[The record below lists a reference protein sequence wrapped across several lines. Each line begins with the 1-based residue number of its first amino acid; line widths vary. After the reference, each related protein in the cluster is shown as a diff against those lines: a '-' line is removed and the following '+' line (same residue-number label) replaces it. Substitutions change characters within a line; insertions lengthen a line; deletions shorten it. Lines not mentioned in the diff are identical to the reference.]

1 MLGGS
6 ADVLVGKIQKNAD
19 EDVGAPIVSF
29 SLWQTSTLGLYFF
42 PMRDEVADEQ
52 LMELYRDG
60 DAGAFDVLYHRHK
73 GGLYRFLLRQC
84 KLKAVAEELFQD
96 VWSNIIR
103 SRERYQPTAKFSTFL
118 YQVAHNRL
126 VDYIRQ
132 RPELALSL
140 DAEDEDCDS
149 LEERIPADVGVQ
161 PEIMVERKRL
171 IVNLVEQIAALP
183 ALQREA
189 FLLREEAG
197 LSLEEIAGVTGVSP
211 ETAKSRLRYAVAK
224 LRDGLRG
231 LV

>member
-1 MLGGS
+1 
-6 ADVLVGKIQKNAD
+6 
-19 EDVGAPIVSF
+19 
-29 SLWQTSTLGLYFF
+29 
-42 PMRDEVADEQ
+42 MRNEVADEQ

-60 DAGAFDVLYHRHK
+60 DAGAFDVLYRRHK
-73 GGLYRFLLRQC
+73 GGLYRYLFRLC
-84 KLKAVAEELFQD
+84 KHKAVAEELFQD

-103 SRERYQPTAKFSTFL
+103 SRERYQPSAKFSTFL

-126 VDYIRQ
+126 IDHVRQ

-140 DAEDEDCDS
+140 DTEDEDMNCLAD
-149 LEERIPADVGVQ
+149 LITADPATQ
-161 PEIMVERKRL
+161 PEMLIERKRL
-171 IVNLVEQIAALP
+171 AVSLVEHIEALP

-197 LSLEEIAGVTGVSP
+197 LSLEDIALATGVTP

>member
-1 MLGGS
+1 
-6 ADVLVGKIQKNAD
+6 
-19 EDVGAPIVSF
+19 
-29 SLWQTSTLGLYFF
+29 
-42 PMRDEVADEQ
+42 MRDEVADEQ
-52 LMELYRDG
+52 LMERYRDG

-73 GGLYRFLLRQC
+73 GGLFRYLLRLC
-84 KLKAVAEELFQD
+84 KDKSVAEELFQD

-126 VDYIRQ
+126 IDHIRQ
-132 RPELALSL
+132 KPELALSL
-140 DAEDEDCDS
+140 DAEDDDS
-149 LEERIPADVGVQ
+149 NSLGEFIPADAGYQ
-161 PEIMVERKRL
+161 PEVQVERKRL
-171 IVNLVEQIAALP
+171 IENLVRGIGELP

-197 LSLEEIAGVTGVSP
+197 LSLEEIALATGVTQ

>member
-1 MLGGS
+1 
-6 ADVLVGKIQKNAD
+6 
-19 EDVGAPIVSF
+19 
-29 SLWQTSTLGLYFF
+29 
-42 PMRDEVADEQ
+42 MRDEVADEQ

-73 GGLYRFLLRQC
+73 GGLYRYLLRQC
-84 KLKAVAEELFQD
+84 KHKAVAEELFQD

-103 SRERYQPTAKFSTFL
+103 SRERYQPSAKFSTFL

-126 VDYIRQ
+126 IDYIRQ
-132 RPELALSL
+132 RPGLALSL
-140 DAEDEDCDS
+140 DTEDENTGS
-149 LEERIPADVGVQ
+149 LAELLPADAGGQ

-171 IVNLVEQIAALP
+171 IETMVEQIEALP
-183 ALQREA
+183 TLKREA

-197 LSLEEIAGVTGVSP
+197 LSLEEIALATGVTQ

>member
-1 MLGGS
+1 
-6 ADVLVGKIQKNAD
+6 
-19 EDVGAPIVSF
+19 
-29 SLWQTSTLGLYFF
+29 
-42 PMRDEVADEQ
+42 MRDEVADEQ

-60 DAGAFDVLYHRHK
+60 DAGAFDALYHRHK
-73 GGLYRFLLRQC
+73 GGLFRYLLRQC
-84 KLKAVAEELFQD
+84 NHKGVAEELFQD

-103 SRERYQPTAKFSTFL
+103 SRERYQPTAKFTTFL

-126 VDYIRQ
+126 IDYIRQ

-140 DAEDEDCDS
+140 DAEDEDADS
-149 LEERIPADVGVQ
+149 LAQRIPADAAGQ

-171 IVNLVEQIAALP
+171 LESMVQQIAGLP
-183 ALQREA
+183 ALQRET

-197 LSLEEIAGVTGVSP
+197 LSLEEIALATGVTA

-231 LV
+231 LR

>member
-1 MLGGS
+1 MPS
-6 ADVLVGKIQKNAD
+6 A
-19 EDVGAPIVSF
+19 
-29 SLWQTSTLGLYFF
+29 LYFQ

-73 GGLYRFLLRQC
+73 GGLYRYLLRLC
-84 KLKAVAEELFQD
+84 KDKSVAEELFQD

-103 SRERYQPTAKFSTFL
+103 SRERYQPSAKFSTFL

-126 VDYIRQ
+126 IDNIRQ

-140 DAEDEDCDS
+140 DDEDEDSNSLADTIAADS
-149 LEERIPADVGVQ
+149 DEQ
-161 PEIMVERKRL
+161 PDILVERKRL
-171 IVNLVEQIAALP
+171 VVSLVKCIEELP

-197 LSLEEIAGVTGVSP
+197 LSLEEIALATGVTA

>member
-1 MLGGS
+1 MQPS
-6 ADVLVGKIQKNAD
+6 A
-19 EDVGAPIVSF
+19 
-29 SLWQTSTLGLYFF
+29 LYFQ
-42 PMRDEVADEQ
+42 PMHNEVADEQ
-52 LMELYRDG
+52 LMERYRDG

-73 GGLYRFLLRQC
+73 GGLFRYLHRLSKQQS
-84 KLKAVAEELFQD
+84 VAEELFQD

-103 SRERYQPTAKFSTFL
+103 SRERYQPSAKFSTFL
-118 YQVAHNRL
+118 YQVARNRL
-126 VDYIRQ
+126 IDHIRL

-140 DAEDEDCDS
+140 DEEDEDSIGLVENISADS
-149 LEERIPADVGVQ
+149 GDQ
-161 PEIMVERKRL
+161 PDILVDRKRL
-171 IVNLVEQIAALP
+171 VDSLVKCIEELP

-197 LSLEEIAGVTGVSP
+197 LSLEEIAQATGVTA